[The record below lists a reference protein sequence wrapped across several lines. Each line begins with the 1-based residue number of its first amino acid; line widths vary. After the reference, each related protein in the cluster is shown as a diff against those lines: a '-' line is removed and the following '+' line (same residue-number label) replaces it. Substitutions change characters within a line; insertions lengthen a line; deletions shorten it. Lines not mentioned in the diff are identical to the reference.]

1 MLLNINELVYFDL
14 TGRGEAIR
22 ILLSAAGVDFKDT
35 RYTFAQW
42 PEIKPTIPLGQLP
55 VLKIDGKDY
64 VQSIALTRY
73 AGKLAGWY
81 PSDPLAALK
90 CDEAAETM
98 SEMMA
103 KIPHAKD
110 PEELKKEREEFQAGL
125 MTKALSLIES
135 RIQESGG
142 PFVSGPSPSYADVL
156 ILVFVKFLKTGF
168 FDHIDPKVFDKFPSV
183 SAMAIALDENEQVKA
198 YYASVKKD

>member
-1 MLLNINELVYFDL
+1 MPSHELVYFDL

-103 KIPHAKD
+103 KIPH
-110 PEELKKEREEFQAGL
+110 
-125 MTKALSLIES
+125 
-135 RIQESGG
+135 
-142 PFVSGPSPSYADVL
+142 VSNDRRFRCNGD
-156 ILVFVKFLKTGF
+156 
-168 FDHIDPKVFDKFPSV
+168 
-183 SAMAIALDENEQVKA
+183 
-198 YYASVKKD
+198 